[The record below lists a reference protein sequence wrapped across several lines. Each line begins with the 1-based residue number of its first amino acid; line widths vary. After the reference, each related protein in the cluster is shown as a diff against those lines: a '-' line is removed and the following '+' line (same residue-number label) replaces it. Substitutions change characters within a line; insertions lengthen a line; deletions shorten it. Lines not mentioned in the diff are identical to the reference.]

1 MSKKKRWEVPMN
13 KQKNSG
19 YIKSKQKRN
28 QSNKP
33 HRKKHSGMA
42 TRKGDK
48 PQGKH
53 PSTNKH
59 RRNKKSLTVVVTCT
73 GLTNE
78 GRGIIQWEGK
88 KLEVEHLMPGET
100 AEITISTD
108 GKNVDAKLKRVIT
121 PSKDRIKP
129 RCSYYYDCG
138 GCQLQ
143 HMNEQAQER
152 FKQVTIDKLMKPF
165 GKPEPILTMEHPY
178 DYRNKSHT
186 TFGLN
191 KERQIIG
198 GLYAQN
204 SHQLISMDRCLIHD
218 PKADEIWQTIKDLM
232 KSFKMQPYNEDTGRG
247 FLRHVLIKVGKVSGE
262 IMVVLVVAS
271 PIFKGKNNFVK
282 ALRKVHPEI
291 TTILMNVNNRDTSM
305 VLGDQEKVLFGKG
318 TITDTLCG
326 LKFDISAKSFY
337 QINPVQTEK
346 LYAKAIEMAQLTG
359 RETVIDAYCGI
370 GTIGL
375 IASKK
380 AGKVI
385 GVELNKDAVQD
396 AIRNSK
402 RNGVKNARF
411 YQGDAGKF
419 MVEMA
424 SRGEKADVVIMDPP
438 RSGSDEAFLSSVVK
452 LKPKRIVYVSCNP
465 VTQVRDL
472 KYLVQ
477 YGYEVKGIQPVDM
490 FPQTVHV
497 ETVAEIVLKK

>member
-1 MSKKKRWEVPMN
+1 MN
-13 KQKNSG
+13 KNKKN
-19 YIKSKQKRN
+19 RN
-28 QSNKP
+28 KPGNKHNHSNKTYGEK
-33 HRKKHSGMA
+33 RSGQTTKKNEKS
-42 TRKGDK
+42 
-48 PQGKH
+48 QGK
-53 PSTNKH
+53 PTKTNKRH
-59 RRNKKSLTVVVTCT
+59 GNKQSVTAEVTCSSLT
-73 GLTNE
+73 
-78 GRGIIQWEGK
+78 QEGK
-88 KLEVEHLMPGET
+88 GIVQWKGKQLEVEHLLPGEI
-100 AEITISTD
+100 AEITVSTN
-108 GKNVDAKLKRVIT
+108 GQHVHSKVKRIIKT
-121 PSKDRIKP
+121 SDDRTKP
-129 RCSYYYDCG
+129 PCVYYYECG

-143 HMNEQAQER
+143 HMNNQAQER
-152 FKQVTIDKLMKPF
+152 FKQDTIDQLMKPF
-165 GKPEPILTMEHPY
+165 GKPEPILTMDNPY
-178 DYRNKSHT
+178 DYRNKSHI

-191 KERQIIG
+191 KDRQIIG

-218 PKADEIWQTIKDLM
+218 PKADEIWNTIKDMM
-232 KSFKMQPYNEDTGRG
+232 KSFKIQPYNEDTGRG
-247 FLRHVLIKVGKVSGE
+247 FLRHVLVKVGKVSGE

-271 PIFKGKNNFVK
+271 TIFKGSNNFVK
-282 ALRKVHPEI
+282 ALRKAHPEI
-291 TTILMNVNNRDTSM
+291 TTILMNVNNRKTSM

-326 LKFDISAKSFY
+326 MKFEISAKSFY

-375 IASKK
+375 IASQK

-385 GVELNKDAVQD
+385 GVELNKDAVRD

-411 YQGDAGKF
+411 HQGDSGEF
-419 MVEMA
+419 MMEMA
-424 SRGEKADVVIMDPP
+424 ARGEKADVVIMDPP

-477 YGYEVKGIQPVDM
+477 NGYDVKGLQPVDM

-497 ETVAEIVLKK
+497 ECVALIDLK

>member
-1 MSKKKRWEVPMN
+1 MN
-13 KQKNSG
+13 KRKNSG
-19 YIKSKQKRN
+19 DKSSTKRKQSTK
-28 QSNKP
+28 S
-33 HRKKHSGMA
+33 HSKKHS
-42 TRKGDK
+42 K
-48 PQGKH
+48 PDTHKANKFQGKNL
-53 PSTNKH
+53 SNNK
-59 RRNKKSLTVVVTCT
+59 RGRNKKTVTAEVTCT
-73 GLTNE
+73 GLTKQ
-78 GRGIIQWEGK
+78 GKGIIQWEGK
-88 KLEVEHLMPGET
+88 QLEIEHLLPGET
-100 AEITISTD
+100 AEITVSTS
-108 GKNVDAKLKRVIT
+108 GRQIDAVLKRVIT
-121 PSKDRIKP
+121 PSENRVTP
-129 RCSYYYDCG
+129 MCSYYYECG
-138 GCQLQ
+138 GCQLM
-143 HMNEQAQER
+143 HMNEQAQKY
-152 FKQVTIDKLMKPF
+152 FKQETIDKLMKPF
-165 GKPEPILTMEHPY
+165 GKPEPILAMDHPY

-191 KERQIIG
+191 KDRQIIG

-218 PKADEIWQTIKDLM
+218 PKADEIWNTIKDMM
-232 KSFKMQPYNEDTGRG
+232 KSFKIQPYNEDTGRG
-247 FLRHVLIKVGKVSGE
+247 FLRHVLVKVGKVSGE

-282 ALRKVHPEI
+282 ALRKAHPEI
-291 TTILMNVNNRDTSM
+291 TTILMNVNNRNTSM

-346 LYAKAIEMAQLTG
+346 LYAKAIEMAQLSG
-359 RETVIDAYCGI
+359 KETVIDAYCGI

-375 IASKK
+375 IASQK

-385 GVELNKDAVQD
+385 GVELNKDAVRD
-396 AIRNSK
+396 AIQNSK

-424 SRGEKADVVIMDPP
+424 ARGEKADVVIMDPP

-452 LKPKRIVYVSCNP
+452 LKPKRVIYVSCNP
-465 VTQVRDL
+465 ETQVRDMN
-472 KYLVQ
+472 YLTKN
-477 YGYEVKGIQPVDM
+477 GYEVKGIQPVDM

-497 ETVAEIVLKK
+497 ETVAEMVLKVSN

>member
-1 MSKKKRWEVPMN
+1 MN
-13 KQKNSG
+13 K
-19 YIKSKQKRN
+19 
-28 QSNKP
+28 
-33 HRKKHSGMA
+33 
-42 TRKGDK
+42 
-48 PQGKH
+48 
-53 PSTNKH
+53 
-59 RRNKKSLTVVVTCT
+59 NKKSRNKPGKKHNHSNKTYGKKRSGQTTKKNEKSQGKSKTNKRQANKQSVTAEVTCT
-73 GLTNE
+73 GLT
-78 GRGIIQWEGK
+78 QEGK
-88 KLEVEHLMPGET
+88 GIVQWKGKQLAVEQLLPGET
-100 AEITISTD
+100 AEISVFTNRQD
-108 GKNVDAKLKRVIT
+108 VNPKVKRIIKT
-121 PSKDRIKP
+121 SDDRTKP
-129 RCSYYYDCG
+129 PCPYYYECG

-143 HMNEQAQER
+143 HMNNQAQER
-152 FKQVTIDKLMKPF
+152 FKQETIDQLMKPF
-165 GKPEPILTMEHPY
+165 GKPEPILTMDHPY
-178 DYRNKSHT
+178 DYRNKSHI

-191 KERQIIG
+191 QERQIIG

-218 PKADEIWQTIKDLM
+218 PKADEIWNTIKDMM

-247 FLRHVLIKVGKVSGE
+247 FLRHVLVKVGKVSGE

-271 PIFKGKNNFVK
+271 PIFKGSNNFVK
-282 ALRKVHPEI
+282 ALRKAHPEI
-291 TTILMNVNNRDTSM
+291 TTILMNVNNRKTSM

-326 LKFDISAKSFY
+326 MKFDISAKSFY

-346 LYAKAIEMAQLTG
+346 LYSKAIEMAQLTG
-359 RETVIDAYCGI
+359 KETVIDAYCGI

-375 IASKK
+375 IASQK

-385 GVELNKDAVQD
+385 GIELNKDAVRD

-411 YQGDAGKF
+411 HQGDSGEF
-419 MVEMA
+419 MMEMA
-424 SRGEKADVVIMDPP
+424 ARGEKADVVIMDPP
-438 RSGSDEAFLSSVVK
+438 RSGSDKAFLSSVVQ

-477 YGYEVKGIQPVDM
+477 NGYEVKELQPVDM

-497 ETVAEIVLKK
+497 ESVALMELKK